1 MNESPTRKQDDLQKK
16 SIKFAKISIRTMK
29 ISRELRIGV
38 FGIVTLTLFIISVNF
53 IKGKDI
59 FNRNRTFYA
68 VYDATSGIQE
78 AASVTVSG
86 LEVGKVTDMRF
97 LTNNSK
103 KVLIELTIA
112 NKVFI
117 PSKSVARITSLDL
130 LGTKNIE
137 IIFSDSKTEA
147 LNGDTLIGGA
157 QLSLQEEV
165 NKQVAPIKLKA
176 ENLLSSLDTMVT
188 VLQSVFNSE
197 TRKNLNASFLS
208 IRSTLSNLEN
218 TTYNL
223 DTLVYGQ
230 RKRMERI
237 MFNVESI
244 TENLRK
250 NDGNISNML
259 SNFSLISDTLAKA
272 NLAGTLFN
280 VNSVLTRMNA
290 ITTKIDKGEGSLG
303 LLVNDQKL
311 YENLNKSAGQLNAL
325 IEDMKLNPYRYV
337 NISVFPPAKKRMIY
351 SEPVK

>member
-1 MNESPTRKQDDLQKK
+1 
-16 SIKFAKISIRTMK
+16 MK
-29 ISRELRIGV
+29 ISRELKIGA
-38 FGIVTLTLFIISVNF
+38 FGIVTLALFIISVNF

-97 LTNNSK
+97 LTKNSK
-103 KVLIELTIA
+103 KVLIELTIS

-137 IIFSDSKTEA
+137 IVFSDSKTEA
-147 LNGDTLIGGA
+147 LDGDTLVGGS

-165 NKQVAPIKLKA
+165 NNQVAPIKLKA

-188 VLQSVFNSE
+188 VLHSVFNAD
-197 TRKNLNASFLS
+197 TRKNITASFLS

-230 RKRMERI
+230 KKRLERI
-237 MFNVESI
+237 LFNVESI
-244 TENLRK
+244 TENFRK
-250 NDGNISNML
+250 NDENISNIL
-259 SNFSLISDTLAKA
+259 TNFSLLSDTLAKA
-272 NLAGTLFN
+272 NLAGTLKN
-280 VNSVLTRMNA
+280 VNIVLSRVEA
-290 ITTKIDKGEGSLG
+290 ITTKINNGEGTIG
-303 LLVNDQKL
+303 MLVNDQKL
-311 YENLNKSAGQLNAL
+311 YDNLNKSASQLNAL

-337 NISVFPPAKKRMIY
+337 NVSIFPPSKKRMVY
-351 SEPVK
+351 TEPVK

>member
-1 MNESPTRKQDDLQKK
+1 
-16 SIKFAKISIRTMK
+16 MK
-29 ISRELRIGV
+29 ISRELKIGA
-38 FGIVTLTLFIISVNF
+38 FGIVTLALFIISVNF

-97 LTNNSK
+97 LTKNSK
-103 KVLIELTIA
+103 KVLIELTIS

-137 IIFSDSKTEA
+137 IVFSDSKTEA
-147 LNGDTLIGGA
+147 LDGDTLVGGA

-188 VLQSVFNSE
+188 VLHSVFNAD
-197 TRKNLNASFLS
+197 TRKNITASFLS

-230 RKRMERI
+230 KKRLERI

-244 TENLRK
+244 TENFRK
-250 NDGNISNML
+250 NNENISNIL
-259 SNFSLISDTLAKA
+259 TNFSLLSDTLAKA
-272 NLAGTLFN
+272 NLAGTLKN
-280 VNSVLTRMNA
+280 VNIVLSRVEA
-290 ITTKIDKGEGSLG
+290 ITTKINKGEGTIG
-303 LLVNDQKL
+303 MLVNDQKL
-311 YENLNKSAGQLNAL
+311 YDNLNKSASQLNAL

-337 NISVFPPAKKRMIY
+337 NVSVFPPSKKRMVY
-351 SEPVK
+351 TEPVK

>member
-1 MNESPTRKQDDLQKK
+1 
-16 SIKFAKISIRTMK
+16 MK
-29 ISRELRIGV
+29 ISRELKIGA
-38 FGIVTLTLFIISVNF
+38 FGIVTLALFIISVNF
-53 IKGKDI
+53 IKGKDL

-97 LTNNSK
+97 LTENSK
-103 KVLIELTIA
+103 KVLIELTIS

-117 PSKSVARITSLDL
+117 PSKSIARITSLDL

-137 IIFSDSKTEA
+137 IVFSDAITEA
-147 LNGDTLIGGA
+147 LDGDTLVGGS

-188 VLQSVFNSE
+188 VLQSVFNAD
-197 TRKNLNASFLS
+197 TRKNITASFLS
-208 IRSTLSNLEN
+208 IRSTLSNLES

-230 RKRMERI
+230 KKRLERI

-244 TENLRK
+244 TENFRK
-250 NDGNISNML
+250 NDENISNIL
-259 SNFSLISDTLAKA
+259 TNFSQLSDTLAKA
-272 NLAGTLFN
+272 NLAGTLKN
-280 VNSVLTRMNA
+280 VNLVLSRVEA
-290 ITTKIDKGEGSLG
+290 ITTKINNGEGTIG
-303 LLVNDQKL
+303 MLVNDQKL
-311 YENLNKSAGQLNAL
+311 YDNLNKSASQLNAL

-337 NISVFPPAKKRMIY
+337 NISVFPPSKKRMVY
-351 SEPVK
+351 TEPVK

>member
-1 MNESPTRKQDDLQKK
+1 
-16 SIKFAKISIRTMK
+16 MK
-29 ISRELRIGV
+29 ISRELKIGA
-38 FGIVTLTLFIISVNF
+38 FGIVTLALFIISVNF
-53 IKGKDI
+53 IKGKDL

-97 LTNNSK
+97 LTENSK
-103 KVLIELTIA
+103 KVLIELTIS

-117 PSKSVARITSLDL
+117 PSKSIARITSLDL

-137 IIFSDSKTEA
+137 IIFSDANTEA
-147 LNGDTLIGGA
+147 LDGDTLVGGS

-188 VLQSVFNSE
+188 VLQSVFNAD
-197 TRKNLNASFLS
+197 TRKNITASFLS
-208 IRSTLSNLEN
+208 IRSTLSNLES

-230 RKRMERI
+230 KKRLERI

-244 TENLRK
+244 TENFRK
-250 NDGNISNML
+250 NDENISNIL
-259 SNFSLISDTLAKA
+259 TNFSLLSDTLAKA
-272 NLAGTLFN
+272 DLAGTLKN
-280 VNSVLTRMNA
+280 VNIVLSRVEA
-290 ITTKIDKGEGSLG
+290 ITTKINNGEGTIG
-303 LLVNDQKL
+303 MLVNDKKL
-311 YENLNKSAGQLNAL
+311 YDNLNQSASQLNAL

-337 NISVFPPAKKRMIY
+337 NISVFPPSKKRMVY
-351 SEPVK
+351 TEPGK